1 MILMIRI
8 VIMVM
13 ISNDTCDYYFSD
25 SSDYY
30 NSDIK
35 VSDNSNNSDHDTHS
49 YKMVMRMRTMVA
61 IIHIIMNN
69 IRVMISAD
77 D

>member
-1 MILMIRI
+1 MVIMILMIRI

-35 VSDNSNNSDHDTHS
+35 VSDNSNNPS
-49 YKMVMRMRTMVA
+49 Y
-61 IIHIIMNN
+61 
-69 IRVMISAD
+69 
-77 D
+77 